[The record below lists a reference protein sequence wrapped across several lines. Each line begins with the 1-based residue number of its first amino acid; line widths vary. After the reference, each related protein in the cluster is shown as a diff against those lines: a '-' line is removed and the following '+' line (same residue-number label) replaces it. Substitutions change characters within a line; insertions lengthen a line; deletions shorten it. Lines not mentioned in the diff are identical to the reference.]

1 MTLETKSTP
10 EPLKTNSNSVP
21 GCAETRVCKEHGEY
35 TAVVIDVNRITGNPR
50 YSHCPKCADAIHNAK
65 KADAEKESKALIEK
79 NRRNSGIPYRF
90 RNAKISDYVPV
101 VREAIQAKD
110 ACVNYAKNIESSLVT
125 GASLVM
131 CGKVGTGK
139 THLACAIGNHALS
152 LSKTVCYTNTYRA
165 VARVKDTYR
174 KGSDISETQAIESF
188 IGFDLLI
195 LDEIGIQ
202 YGSDAEKIILY
213 QIINGRHEAMK
224 ATIAISN
231 LTSDEL
237 MGYIGEPCLDRLS
250 GGDGG
255 IITFTWGSYR
265 QKPTTQK

>member
-1 MTLETKSTP
+1 M
-10 EPLKTNSNSVP
+10 
-21 GCAETRVCKEHGEY
+21 
-35 TAVVIDVNRITGNPR
+35 
-50 YSHCPKCADAIHNAK
+50 
-65 KADAEKESKALIEK
+65 IEK
-79 NRRNSGIPYRF
+79 NRRNSGIPGRF
-90 RNAKISDYVPV
+90 RDAKISDYIPV
-101 VREAIQAKD
+101 VREAVQAKE
-110 ACVNYAKNIESSLVT
+110 ACVNYAKNIELSLATGVSLV
-125 GASLVM
+125 L

-139 THLACAIGNHALS
+139 THLACAIGNHAIS
-152 LSKTVCYTNTYRA
+152 LSRTVRYTNTYRA
-165 VARVKDTYR
+165 VSSVKDTYR
-174 KGSDISETQAIESF
+174 KGSGVSEMQAIESF
-188 IGFDLLI
+188 VGFDLLI

-213 QIINGRHEAMK
+213 QIINGRHEAMR

-265 QKPTTQK
+265 QNQARTKTGDLKREK

>member
-1 MTLETKSTP
+1 M
-10 EPLKTNSNSVP
+10 
-21 GCAETRVCKEHGEY
+21 
-35 TAVVIDVNRITGNPR
+35 
-50 YSHCPKCADAIHNAK
+50 YSHCPKCADEINNEK
-65 KADAEKESKALIEK
+65 KADTEKEARARIEK
-79 NRRNSGIPYRF
+79 NRRNSGIPGRF
-90 RNAKISDYVPV
+90 KSVKISDYAPV
-101 VREAIQAKD
+101 INEAAQAKEV
-110 ACVNYAKNIESSLVT
+110 CVNYAKNIESSLVT

-139 THLACAIGNHALS
+139 THLACAIGNHVLS
-152 LSKTVCYTNTYRA
+152 LGKTVCYTNTYRA

-174 KGSDISETQAIESF
+174 KGSDISETQAIEGF

-213 QIINGRHEAMK
+213 QIINGRHESMK
-224 ATIAISN
+224 STIAISN

-265 QKPTTQK
+265 QKTIMQK